1 MKKRLRKPSL
11 RKPSPALVI
20 SLLALFVALGGTSY
34 AATSLPANS
43 VGTKQLKSGAVT
55 RSKISSG
62 TLASLKGKRGP
73 QGLQGIQGIQGVQ
86 GVKGDKG
93 VKGDT
98 GAPGLNGTARAWAVV
113 DNAGNIS
120 NSHNVP
126 SAAIESAGEFC
137 VQLNSSV
144 PNASTAAVVTPY
156 YADDSTGG
164 ASSTQVEF
172 DGPCTPNGVKVLTW
186 SVTANGSS
194 LSLVPQNEGF
204 FLAAP

>member
-1 MKKRLRKPSL
+1 M
-11 RKPSPALVI
+11 
-20 SLLALFVALGGTSY
+20 
-34 AATSLPANS
+34 PANS
-43 VGTKQLKSGAVT
+43 VGRKQLKTGAVT

-73 QGLQGIQGIQGVQ
+73 RGLQGIQGVQ

-126 SAAIESAGEFC
+126 SAAIEGAGEFC

-144 PNASTAAVVTPY
+144 PNASAVVTPY
-156 YADDSTGG
+156 YVDDSTGG

-172 DGPCTPNGVKVLTW
+172 DGPCAPNGVKVLTW